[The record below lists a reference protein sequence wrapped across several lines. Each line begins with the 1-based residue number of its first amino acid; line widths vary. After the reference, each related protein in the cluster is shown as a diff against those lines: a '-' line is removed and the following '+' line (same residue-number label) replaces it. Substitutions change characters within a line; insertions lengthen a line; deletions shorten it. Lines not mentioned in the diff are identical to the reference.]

1 MQNGTQVLPI
11 AHNSERQYHERLALA
26 TLVTL
31 CFIHLFKGHV
41 LCEHNDLHMF
51 SFLFVVTQ
59 KWLPLFGGFL
69 SHISLN
75 THIFKAPIVRHILWL
90 TNDVICHGILFSE
103 VFT

>member
-1 MQNGTQVLPI
+1 MQDGTQVLPI

-51 SFLFVVTQ
+51 SFLFVVA
-59 KWLPLFGGFL
+59 
-69 SHISLN
+69 SLWRLL
-75 THIFKAPIVRHILWL
+75 VSY
-90 TNDVICHGILFSE
+90 FSE
-103 VFT
+103 HPHI